1 MNIAARGTLSQIL
14 TFTGIFYLYIYLFL
28 LICVLCSVTARIH
41 TLDLRNFQVT
51 YILTQ

>member
-1 MNIAARGTLSQIL
+1 MHTAVCGALPQIL

-28 LICVLCSVTARIH
+28 LIYVLFSVTARTH

-51 YILTQ
+51 